1 MEGAPKLTVKCHWE
15 IRKSFVDA
23 PLKGIFQLKYNQNKL
38 VSGVCRKCY
47 IIKNMT
53 SKVKLELY
61 FDSTLTIVSIF
72 RPLVSESQ
80 IPFSLLGI
88 RCHIVGL
95 RFDIPS
101 VPWYKF
107 FLADVLKIKNYALE
121 CEGFCLSEICLSW
134 MKLLM
139 TL

>member
-1 MEGAPKLTVKCHWE
+1 MEGAPKLTVKCRWE

-23 PLKGIFQLKYNQNKL
+23 LLKGIFQLKYNQNKL

-47 IIKNMT
+47 TIKNMT
-53 SKVKLELY
+53 SEMKLELY
-61 FDSTLTIVSIF
+61 FNSTIVSIF

-88 RCHIVGL
+88 RCHIFGL

-107 FLADVLKIKNYALE
+107 FLADVLKTKNYDLE

-139 TL
+139 NL